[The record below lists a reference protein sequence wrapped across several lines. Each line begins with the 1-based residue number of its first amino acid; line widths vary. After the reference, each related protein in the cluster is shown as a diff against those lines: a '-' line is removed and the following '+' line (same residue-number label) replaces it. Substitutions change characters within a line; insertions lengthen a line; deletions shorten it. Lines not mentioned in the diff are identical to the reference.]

1 MDSIALKRLKSDLPR
16 NIDAALDQ
24 HALKANQW
32 ATRARIALGVITF
45 IAAWVYPVTPE
56 IDPVLGVIAA
66 VWIVLALA
74 THFLTRNNSS
84 DSLVR
89 ITTLLDFT
97 VLHAGL
103 IVGTRIE
110 SSGFL
115 LLLFCYF
122 PLLAVVSMRYR
133 RSLVLLCAIY
143 TAVVLF
149 GLGFAINPTFW
160 FILAIFELAAVISF
174 FSSGKPKDAMVG
186 VATKS
191 LQEAF
196 ESGANQKEIE
206 LTNLFHEVLFP
217 APQVD
222 LPAVW
227 SSSKHRA
234 GTEFG
239 GDYYH
244 IFETERGPLIIV
256 GDISGKG
263 FEASRD
269 VAQLH
274 QQLTKIVSGESDLT
288 KIIDS
293 LNAWLYEKYAGKRRF
308 TCVLARWENENL
320 YYANADHLPVVRLS
334 IKQERSQLP
343 ITCGPLGEKPEANFI
358 VEEIPFQPREM
369 VMIYTDGLYKKITD
383 DRQQGIAQIESLVD
397 QFNHGEINTIC
408 HRVFDCAQPGL
419 QEPADDATLVVIR
432 RQPKA
437 AEESKAQAGGK
448 A

>member
-16 NIDAALDQ
+16 HVDAALDQ
-24 HALKANQW
+24 HALKANRW

-45 IAAWVYPVTPE
+45 IAAWVYPATPE

-66 VWIVLALA
+66 AWIALALA
-74 THFLTRNNSS
+74 AHFLTRNNSS

-89 ITTLLDFT
+89 TTTLLDFT
-97 VLHAGL
+97 VLHVGL
-103 IVGTRIE
+103 IAGTRLE

-122 PLLAVVSMRYR
+122 PLLAIVSMRYR
-133 RSLVLLCAIY
+133 RSLVLICAIY
-143 TAVVLF
+143 TAAVLIGF
-149 GLGFAINPTFW
+149 GFAINPTFW

-174 FSSGKPKDAMVG
+174 FSSGKPKDAVVG
-186 VATKS
+186 VAAKS

-196 ESGANQKEIE
+196 ETGAKQKEIE
-206 LTNLFHEVLFP
+206 LNNLFHEVFFP
-217 APQVD
+217 AAQVD
-222 LPAVW
+222 LPSIW

-234 GTEFG
+234 GTDLG

-244 IFETERGPLIIV
+244 IFETERGPLVIV
-256 GDISGKG
+256 GDISGSG

-274 QQLTKIVSGESDLT
+274 QQLTKIVNGETELMT
-288 KIIDS
+288 ILDS
-293 LNAWLYEKYAGKRRF
+293 LNSWLYEKYAGKRRF
-308 TCVLARWENENL
+308 TCVLARWESENL
-320 YYANADHLPVVRLS
+320 HYANADHLPVVRLS

-343 ITCGPLGEKPEANFI
+343 ITSGPLGEKPEANFV

-369 VMIYTDGLYKKITD
+369 IMIYTDGLYKKITS

-419 QEPADDATLVVIR
+419 EEPPDDATLVVIR

-437 AEESKAQAGGK
+437 AEESKAQTGGK

>member
-16 NIDAALDQ
+16 NVEAALDQ
-24 HALKANQW
+24 HALKANRW
-32 ATRARIALGVITF
+32 ATRTRIALGLITF
-45 IAAWVYPVTPE
+45 VAAWVYPATAE
-56 IDPVLGVIAA
+56 IDQVLAVIAA
-66 VWIVLALA
+66 AWMVLALTA
-74 THFLTRNNSS
+74 HFLLRNNSS
-84 DSLVR
+84 DSLIR
-89 ITTLLDFT
+89 ITTILDFT
-97 VLHAGL
+97 VLHLGL
-103 IVGTRIE
+103 IAGTRFE

-133 RSLVLLCAIY
+133 RSLVLICAIY
-143 TAVVLF
+143 TAVVLI

-186 VATKS
+186 VAAKS
-191 LQEAF
+191 LQEAY
-196 ESGANQKEIE
+196 ESGAKLKEIE
-206 LTNLFHEVLFP
+206 LNNLFHEVFFP

-222 LPAVW
+222 LPAIW

-234 GTEFG
+234 GTESG

-244 IFETERGPLIIV
+244 IFDTERGPLVIV
-256 GDISGKG
+256 GDISGTG
-263 FEASRD
+263 IEASRD
-269 VAQLH
+269 IAQLH
-274 QQLTKIVSGESDLT
+274 QQLTKIVSGESELT
-288 KIIDS
+288 KILDS
-293 LNAWLYEKYAGKRRF
+293 LNSWLYEKYAGKRRF
-308 TCVLARWENENL
+308 TCVLVQWENESL
-320 YYANADHLPVVRLS
+320 YYVNADHLPVVRLS

-343 ITCGPLGEKPEANFI
+343 ITCGPLGEQPEANF
-358 VEEIPFQPREM
+358 VVQEIPFQPREM
-369 VMIYTDGLYKKITD
+369 VMIYTDGLYKKTTQ

-419 QEPADDATLVVIR
+419 QEPLDDATLVVIR